1 MDDIFISKET
11 MKRILSD
18 VKEIY
23 KNPLEEHG
31 IYYKHDEDNILCG
44 YIMIIGPSETPYQY
58 GYYFFTIKFPENYP
72 YSPPVVKFQSNPYN
86 VRFHP
91 NFYRN
96 GKVCLSLLNTW
107 RGEQWTSC
115 QTLSSVLLT
124 ICSVMTNNPLLNE
137 PGITIRHK
145 DNIPFNKIITYQNIN
160 FSIIDM
166 ITNEH
171 IDNKFKIFNDQIIE
185 NYKKNKEE
193 ITKII
198 TDLVSKYGEEV
209 SLYTGIY
216 SMTIKICYN
225 KLLTK
230 YETIKKK
237 Y

>member
-1 MDDIFISKET
+1 MDDVFISKET

-31 IYYKHDEDNILCG
+31 IYYKHDEDNILKG
-44 YIMIIGPSETPYQY
+44 YIMIIGPSDTPYQY
-58 GYYFFTIKFPENYP
+58 GYYFFYITFPDNYP
-72 YSPPVVKFQSNPYN
+72 YNPPVVKFQSNPYN

-107 RGEQWTSC
+107 KGEQWTSC
-115 QTLSSVLLT
+115 QSLSSVLLT
-124 ICSVMTNNPLLNE
+124 MCSVMTINPLLNE
-137 PGITIRHK
+137 PGISLRHR

-166 ITNEH
+166 ITN
-171 IDNKFKIFNDQIIE
+171 DNIKKEFKIFNDSMIK
-185 NYKKNKEE
+185 NYKKNKDN
-193 ITKII
+193 INKLMDTLR
-198 TDLVSKYGEEV
+198 DKYKDETTL
-209 SLYTGIY
+209 STGIY
-216 SMTIKICYN
+216 SMVIKVCYN
-225 KLLTK
+225 TLLTK

>member
-1 MDDIFISKET
+1 MENVFISKET

-23 KNPLEEHG
+23 KNPLEDHG
-31 IYYKHDEDNILCG
+31 IYYKHDEDNLLNG
-44 YIMIIGPSETPYQY
+44 YIMIIGPSDTPYQY
-58 GYYFFTIKFPENYP
+58 GYYFFFIKFPENYP
-72 YSPPVVKFQSNPYN
+72 YSPPVIEFQRNPYN
-86 VRFHP
+86 IRFHP

-124 ICSVMTNNPLLNE
+124 ICSVMTSDPLLNE
-137 PGITIRHK
+137 PGITLKHK

-166 ITNEH
+166 IANENIH
-171 IDNKFKIFNDQIIE
+171 SKFKIFNDNIIE
-185 NYKKNKEE
+185 NYKKNKDD
-193 ITKII
+193 INKLIA
-198 TDLVSKYGEEV
+198 DLSSKHSDEV
-209 SLYTGIY
+209 VLYTGIY
-216 SMTIKICYN
+216 SMTNKICYN
-225 KLLTK
+225 TLLKK
-230 YETIKKK
+230 YESIKKK

>member
-1 MDDIFISKET
+1 MDIFISKET

-18 VKEIY
+18 VKQIY

-31 IYYKHDEDNILCG
+31 IYYKHDEDNILNG
-44 YIMIIGPSETPYQY
+44 YIMIIGPSDTPYQY

-72 YSPPVVKFQSNPYN
+72 YSPPVIQFQRNPYN
-86 VRFHP
+86 IRFHP
-91 NFYRN
+91 NFYRT

-124 ICSVMTNNPLLNE
+124 ICSVMTINPLLNE
-137 PGITIRHK
+137 PGINLKHK

-166 ITNEH
+166 ILNCH
-171 IDNKFKIFNDQIIE
+171 IKDEFKIFNDNIIE
-185 NYKKNKEE
+185 NYKKNKDD
-193 ITKII
+193 INKLID
-198 TDLVSKYGEEV
+198 DLCNKHKDEHEV
-209 SLYTGIY
+209 TTGIY
-216 SMTIKICYN
+216 NMNLKICYN
-225 KLLTK
+225 TLLKK
-230 YETIKKK
+230 YESIKKK